1 MYPEEIILTISG
13 VGLVLYG
20 HFSGFNV
27 LIDSFG
33 KNGVVFLSG
42 MFLLLQFFHSIH
54 SAKIV
59 IHPDKV
65 VFYKIIGFTKLDIYL
80 QVVSTFFL
88 SGVIFSLFFGVA
100 FNILV
105 MNIGIWVAFPYS
117 LVLVVAVLSMLFLLS
132 KTDRN
137 PRKRKKASRYSSKL
151 LSNKRIAYI
160 MKEVSEISSHPNL
173 ILFHLFIVLV
183 IWFFIFIK
191 LQSYVIVVFIIC
203 FLNALYCYDSYE
215 ADGKRYFLYKF
226 LNFSKYR
233 IFKYKLFVSVTFGLF
248 WVITYTLLYL
258 IFVGSFS
265 WTIMLLPIVLL
276 NALAQH
282 AALGIIC
289 CKNYP
294 YVQSF
299 PVAFFG
305 WTVLSAIPVLSLT
318 MIWYAYIKML
328 NLRKAGLYA

>member
-1 MYPEEIILTISG
+1 LYPEEIILAISG
-13 VGLVLYG
+13 VVLVLYG
-20 HFSGFNV
+20 HFSGFYV
-27 LIDSFG
+27 LIDSLG
-33 KNGVVFLSG
+33 KSGVVFLSG
-42 MFLLLQFFHSIH
+42 VFLLLQFFHSIH
-54 SAKIV
+54 SAKTGIR
-59 IHPDKV
+59 PDKV
-65 VFYKIIGFTKLDIYL
+65 EFYKIIGFTKLDIYL
-80 QVVSTFFL
+80 QIISTFFL
-88 SGVIFSLFFGVA
+88 SGVIFSIFFGVA
-100 FNILV
+100 FNILI
-105 MNIGIWVAFPYS
+105 MNIGIWVAFPHFIA
-117 LVLVVAVLSMLFLLS
+117 LVVAVFAILFLLS

-137 PRKRKKASRYSSKL
+137 PRKIKKANRYSSKL
-151 LSNKRIAYI
+151 LSSKRIAYI
-160 MKEVSEISSHPNL
+160 IKEVSEISSHPNL
-173 ILFHLFIVLV
+173 LLLHLFIALV
-183 IWFFIFIK
+183 VGFFIFIK

-258 IFVGSFS
+258 IFVGGFS
-265 WTIMLLPIVLL
+265 LTVMLLPIVLL

-299 PVAFFG
+299 PVAFIG
-305 WTVLSAIPVLSLT
+305 WVALSAIPILSLT
-318 MIWYAYIKML
+318 IFTYAYIKML
-328 NLRKAGLYA
+328 NLRKAELYA